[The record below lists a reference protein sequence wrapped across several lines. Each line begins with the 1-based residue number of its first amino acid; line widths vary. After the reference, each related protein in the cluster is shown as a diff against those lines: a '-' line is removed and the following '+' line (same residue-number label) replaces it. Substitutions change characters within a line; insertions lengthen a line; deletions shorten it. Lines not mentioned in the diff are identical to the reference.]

1 MLAPH
6 CVVLRCIAIF
16 SRTLKIK
23 VLENISFET
32 TWLEKKSI
40 VFHLISNVWKNLD
53 ANISDWVIKV
63 ITHFEFINFGNSV
76 SYEINLDRSFFRK
89 LGNESLLWSVLDSTF
104 FLRFPHIYFS
114 DIHMWSVNK
123 VSTFKSMTMS
133 STGNKG
139 ILIYIYLI
147 ILPRFFLS
155 VFIIKWQT

>member
-1 MLAPH
+1 MLALH
-6 CVVLRCIAIF
+6 CVVLRCIVIF
-16 SRTLKIK
+16 FPDIK
-23 VLENISFET
+23 NKSSGTHFLWNNVIG
-32 TWLEKKSI
+32 KQSI

-63 ITHFEFINFGNSV
+63 ITHFPFINFGNSV

-114 DIHMWSVNK
+114 DILMWSVNK

-147 ILPRFFLS
+147 ILPRFFYLYS
-155 VFIIKWQT
+155 